1 MEIEIERVNMS
12 DGSGVIRY
20 RTIIEV
26 NTTSITTTEW
36 RVAKDIA
43 FDSLPENEQK
53 QIKEEIM

>member
-12 DGSGVIRY
+12 DGSSVIRY

-26 NTTSITTTEW
+26 NTSSITATEW

-53 QIKEEIM
+53 QIKEEIT